1 MSKKKMF
8 KTYDYRGGGGRGE
21 QLLRF
26 HPNPPMTKLCGY
38 EKYDEKLIHEDEG
51 NIDKNLLC

>member
-1 MSKKKMF
+1 MF

-26 HPNPPMTKLCGY
+26 YPDPPMTKLCGY
-38 EKYDEKLIHEDEG
+38 EKYDEKPIHEDEG
-51 NIDKNLLC
+51 NIEKNLLC